1 MAVELSPATQALVAE
16 VFPAVVATTRRDG
29 TPHLTPVWFEYH
41 DSFFWLNSWQGSD
54 WMAQLQ
60 RDKTVTLLLLD
71 PKNMFR
77 YAEVQGRLVEATT
90 EGADVQI
97 DRLSLRYTGNP
108 TYQNRRPGMQRVLL
122 KIEPTRVKSSL
133 DRGQ

>member
-1 MAVELSPATQALVAE
+1 MGAGHREAWPPPWLGLRLSP
-16 VFPAVVATTRRDG
+16 P
-29 TPHLTPVWFEYH
+29 LTH
-41 DSFFWLNSWQGSD
+41 
-54 WMAQLQ
+54 
-60 RDKTVTLLLLD
+60 
-71 PKNMFR
+71 MFR

-90 EGADVQI
+90 EGADEQI